1 MQKISISKL
10 GPIKNCEI
18 AITDFMVLTG
28 PQASGKSTLAKSI
41 FFFKN
46 IKNLLFQQ
54 IKRNYLINSASD
66 VISMPFEKKIVR
78 EIRANFLQTF
88 GTTWCMDNEMKMQF
102 YYNEKKWIKIS
113 LKPDPLK
120 PNYIWIDLSPE
131 IKEFFDNIER
141 HKEKEDWGII
151 EQSLRKEI
159 DSFFEDE
166 MEIVYIPA
174 GRSLI
179 TLFSNQ
185 LNYIYSSM
193 DDMQKRNLDYC
204 TQNYLER
211 ILRLK
216 TLFTSS
222 YTQMIMNQM
231 QLTDKKMERDFLE
244 DMVVLMQQI
253 LKGEYV
259 NVQGEER
266 LRVSDERYVK
276 INFASSGQQE
286 VVWILNVLF
295 YHLLNHKKAYFII
308 EEPESHLFP
317 DAQKRI
323 AQFISAAKEDG
334 NQVLVT
340 THSPYILGE
349 INNLLYANRISKSVN
364 VTKLKRI
371 IKKCQWIE
379 FDKFAAYY
387 LEEGKVSSCMDNEFQ
402 SIENE
407 IIDGASDDINKEFS
421 EMVSLEEE

>member
-1 MQKISISKL
+1 MQKIKIFRL
-10 GPIKNCEI
+10 GPIKDCEVDI
-18 AITDFMVLTG
+18 SNFMILTG

-46 IKNLLFQQ
+46 VKNILFEQ
-54 IKRNYLINSASD
+54 IKRKHLMNAVSD
-66 VISMPFEKKIVR
+66 VISMSCEKRMLR
-78 EIRANFLQTF
+78 EIRAIFLQTF
-88 GTTWCMDNEMKMQF
+88 GTTWCMDNEMKLQYF
-102 YYNEKKWIKIS
+102 YGDEKWIKIS
-113 LKPDPLK
+113 LKPDPLR
-120 PNYIWIDLSPE
+120 PNYIWIDMSPD
-131 IKEFFDNIER
+131 IKRFLNNIENY
-141 HKEKEDWGII
+141 KEKEEWGLR
-151 EQSLRKEI
+151 EQSLRNTI

-179 TLFSNQ
+179 TLFSDQ
-185 LNYIYSSM
+185 LNYVYGSM

-216 TLFTSS
+216 TVFTSS
-222 YTQMIMNQM
+222 YTQMIMNQI
-231 QLTDKKMERDFLE
+231 QLTDKRMERAFLE
-244 DMVVLMQQI
+244 EMVVLMQQI

-259 NVQGEER
+259 NVRGEER
-266 LRVSDERYVK
+266 LQVSGERYVK

-295 YHLLNHKKAYFII
+295 YYLLNQKKAYFII

-317 DAQKRI
+317 DAQKKI
-323 AQFISAAKEDG
+323 AQFISAAKKGG
-334 NQVLVT
+334 NKVLVT

-349 INNLLYANRISKSVN
+349 MNNLLYANRISKSVDRA
-364 VTKLKRI
+364 KLKKI
-371 IKKCQWIE
+371 IKENQWIE
-379 FDKFAAYY
+379 FEQFAAYY
-387 LEEGKVSSCMDNEFQ
+387 LEAGKASNCVDDEFQ

-421 EMVSLEEE
+421 EMLSLEEE

>member
-1 MQKISISKL
+1 MQRISISKL

-18 AITDFMVLTG
+18 TIKDFMVLTG

-54 IKRNYLINSASD
+54 IKRKSLMNDTLD
-66 VISMPFEKKIVR
+66 TVSMSCEKKL
-78 EIRANFLQTF
+78 IRDIRSNFLQTF
-88 GTTWCMDNEMKMQF
+88 GSTWCMDNEMSLQYF
-102 YYNEKKWIKIS
+102 YSEDKWIKIS
-113 LKPDPLK
+113 LKPDPVK
-120 PNYIWIDLSPE
+120 PNYIWVDLSSD
-131 IKEFFDNIER
+131 IRRFLKNIENYQEEVEWAIR
-141 HKEKEDWGII
+141 EV
-151 EQSLRKEI
+151 SLINEI
-159 DSFFEDE
+159 NAFFEDD

-179 TLFSNQ
+179 TLFSTQ

-216 TLFTSS
+216 NVFTSS
-222 YTQMIMNQM
+222 WTQLIMNQL
-231 QLTDKKMERDFLE
+231 QLTNKKIDREFLE
-244 DMVVLMQQI
+244 NMVALMQQI

-266 LRVSDERYVK
+266 LQVSGERYVK

-295 YHLLNHKKAYFII
+295 YYLFSGIKAYFII

-323 AQFISAAKEDG
+323 AQFISAAKKGG

-349 INNLLYANRISKSVN
+349 INNLLYANKIAEYVNKAKLDAILKSY
-364 VTKLKRI
+364 
-371 IKKCQWIE
+371 QWID
-379 FDKFAAYY
+379 FKCFSAYY
-387 LEEGKVSSCMDNEFQ
+387 LAEGKVDSCTDEEFQ

-407 IIDGASDDINKEFS
+407 VIDGASDDINEEFS
-421 EMVSLEEE
+421 EMISLGEE

>member
-10 GPIKNCEI
+10 GPIKDCEI
-18 AITDFMVLTG
+18 PIKDFMVLTG

-54 IKRNYLINSASD
+54 IKRKHLMNSISD
-66 VISMPFEKKIVR
+66 VISMSCEKRMLR

-88 GTTWCMDNEMKMQF
+88 GTTWCMDNEMQLQ
-102 YYNEKKWIKIS
+102 YYYGDNKWIRIS

-120 PNYIWIDLSPE
+120 PNYIWIDLSQD
-131 IKEFFDNIER
+131 IKSFLKDIENY
-141 HKEKEDWGII
+141 KEQEEWGVR
-151 EQSLRKEI
+151 EQSLRREI

-179 TLFSNQ
+179 TLFSDQ
-185 LNYIYSSM
+185 LNYVYSSM

-216 TLFTSS
+216 TVFTSN
-222 YTQMIMNQM
+222 YTQMIMNQI

-244 DMVVLMQQI
+244 DMVELMQQI

-266 LRVSDERYVK
+266 LQVSDERYVK

-295 YHLLNHKKAYFII
+295 YYLLNHKKAYFII

-323 AQFISAAKEDG
+323 AQFISAAKEQG

-349 INNLLYANRISKSVN
+349 INNLLYANRISNSVN

-371 IKKCQWIE
+371 MKTCQWIE
-379 FDKFAAYY
+379 FDKFSAYY